1 MTPTALVQMQVR
13 APLPARPLGPDAS
26 LSTPQRKRPQ
36 IAKPSVREGVVGD
49 VESVNFE
56 ASRETLQTM
65 LDGLGKVREQLSAV

>member
-1 MTPTALVQMQVR
+1 LTSSA
-13 APLPARPLGPDAS
+13 AS
-26 LSTPQRKRPQ
+26 QRTRPQ

>member
-1 MTPTALVQMQVR
+1 
-13 APLPARPLGPDAS
+13 
-26 LSTPQRKRPQ
+26 
-36 IAKPSVREGVVGD
+36 VREGVVGD